1 MTTKGKLR
9 KVDEN
14 WMVRLIEDKMSD
26 CKLHPKNINFVES
39 LLTENKIK
47 EGQELNFH
55 VGIDCLKDCMGL
67 CGECDGMQKYATL
80 SELDY
85 KYYER

>member
-1 MTTKGKLR
+1 MTTKGKLH

-67 CGECDGMQKYATL
+67 CGECDGMKKYATL

-85 KYYER
+85 K